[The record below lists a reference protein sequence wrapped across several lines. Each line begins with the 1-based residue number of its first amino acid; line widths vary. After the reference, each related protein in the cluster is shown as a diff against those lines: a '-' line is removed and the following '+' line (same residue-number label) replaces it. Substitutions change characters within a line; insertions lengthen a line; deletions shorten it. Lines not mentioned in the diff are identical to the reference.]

1 MDRRAF
7 LALLTGTGAALAGCN
22 GPDETPTATPTGA
35 ATDSPTET
43 GTPPSETTTA
53 TEEPTD
59 TATGTATE
67 EPTPEPTETAT
78 GAERATRAIE
88 TATGA
93 LGETVDAYGAAADGN
108 GDVTL
113 LTVDVTVPFTTDR
126 LSDPLTRAEE
136 AIARAEESATGDQV
150 ETVERLRS
158 AATWLR
164 NLGEAQAAAAEAFET
179 YVAARDAIYA
189 GEASAAASAAGDLEP
204 LVDPVESGLDAA
216 TESAGAEDAAV
227 VPGVTAELFQ
237 NKNAQLRAAART
249 FRLVV
254 EEAEPTAAAIATF
267 VAGVAD
273 YEERQFGQA
282 RRHFRAAKGSLANAS
297 TALYAPDVSASAVG
311 EETTNLACATE
322 HLAAA
327 ADDLQTSA
335 DAGSEDNGS
344 RRRRFL
350 GNAKDRLS
358 GCNGIFE
365 ELPLTER
372 TRNLE

>member
-7 LALLTGTGAALAGCN
+7 LALLTGAGAALAGCN
-22 GPDETPTATPTGA
+22 QPSETPTTTPTRA

-43 GTPPSETTTA
+43 GTPPTETTTA
-53 TEEPTD
+53 TEGPTD

-67 EPTPEPTETAT
+67 EPTSEPTDTAT

-88 TATGA
+88 AATAA
-93 LGETVDAYGAAADGN
+93 LGETVDAYEAAANGG

-113 LTVDVTVPFTTDR
+113 LSVDVTVPFTTDR

-136 AIARAEESATGDQV
+136 AIARAEESATGDQT
-150 ETVERLRS
+150 ETVERLRR

-164 NLGEAQAAAAEAFET
+164 NLGEAQAAATGALET
-179 YVAARDAIYA
+179 YVTARDAIYA
-189 GEASAAASAAGDLEP
+189 GEAAAAASAADDLEP

-216 TESAGAEDAAV
+216 TESIAAEDAAV
-227 VPGVTAELFQ
+227 VPGVTAELFEE
-237 NKNAQLRAAART
+237 KNAQLRAAART
-249 FRLVV
+249 FRVVV
-254 EEAEPTAAAIATF
+254 EEAEPTAAAVASF

-282 RRHFRAAKGSLANAS
+282 RRHFRAAKGSLSNAS
-297 TALYAPDVSASAVG
+297 AALYAPDVSASVVG
-311 EETTNLACATE
+311 ERTTDLACAAE

-344 RRRRFL
+344 RRRRLL
-350 GNAKDRLS
+350 GDAKDRLS